1 MTTSDEPL
9 LSLDRVTVRYPIGR
23 RKTLTAVDGISL
35 DVQEGET
42 LGLIGE
48 SGSGKSTV
56 ARAIVGLAPT
66 SGGTVRWEGRDVSTF
81 GKRDRRDFVEAV
93 QMVFQDPDSALDPRR
108 TILQS
113 VREPMDTM
121 GRREKNQRRD
131 AAVKALED
139 VGLSAQMLDRYPHQ
153 LSGGQKQRANIARAL
168 VTNPRVLIC
177 DESVAA
183 LDVALQAE
191 ILNLLQDLKDEYELT
206 VIFIS
211 HDLSVV
217 SHLADRI
224 SVMYLGRVVEH
235 ASTAALLDHT
245 LHPYSEALL
254 SAQPL
259 VDPAARGERIILRG
273 DIPSPLT
280 PPPGCRFNTRCPHAI
295 ESCTQTDPELLTI
308 SPGHAAACL
317 RIEDLH
323 GVQPQEVTAP

>member
-1 MTTSDEPL
+1 MTTSKEPL
-9 LSLDRVTVRYPIGR
+9 LSLDRLSVRYPVGR
-23 RKTLTAVDGISL
+23 RKTLTAVDGVSL
-35 DVQEGET
+35 SVREGET

-56 ARAIVGLAPT
+56 ARAIVGLAPV
-66 SGGTVRWEGRDVSTF
+66 SGGTVRWEGKDVSSL
-81 GKRDRRDFVEAV
+81 GRRERRDFVESV
-93 QMVFQDPDSALDPRR
+93 QMIFQDPHSALDPRR

-121 GRREKNQRRD
+121 GRRKKSERRD
-131 AAVKALED
+131 VAVKALED

-168 VTNPRVLIC
+168 VTDPRVLIC

-224 SVMYLGRVVEH
+224 SVMYLGRIVELGG
-235 ASTAALLDHT
+235 TEDLMDHT

-259 VDPAARGERIILRG
+259 VDPASRGERIILRG
-273 DIPSPLT
+273 DIPSPLS
-280 PPPGCRFNTRCPHAI
+280 PPPGCRFNTRCPHAVASCR
-295 ESCTQTDPELLTI
+295 ESDPQLLTI
-308 SPGHAAACL
+308 TPGHSAACL
-317 RIEDLH
+317 RIDELH
-323 GVQPQEVTAP
+323 GLGVREVPT